1 MPEARLVV
9 GRTYESLELCGRL
22 IAYAQKDELATPL
35 FDALDK
41 RLAEPDARGA
51 REAQRCRAAALRLA
65 AGLAANPEASGEL
78 VKHAVE
84 VLSQSEA
91 AVDDE
96 DASSSDSDDDGD
108 EPMLAVVRDE
118 ADLPARRRPR
128 PGSATQWLPSHGDAS
143 SDAAAARRRK
153 RVRETEAVTLL
164 DGASAP
170 RLTGRGRRGDV
181 AASSTTRRADRARFA
196 VALLRRGLP
205 KGALA
210 GDAGDLL
217 GLLARCYR
225 GAKGDDSLQT
235 DVVIVAAA
243 LLKRHPESARRWA
256 PRLARVALQTLRRVA
271 AIGGAPT
278 GDAAEGAF
286 RMLAALL
293 GGKDA
298 VVLSDAKLKAVAAS
312 GRAALA
318 DGALLDQGTLQSHR
332 AAALQLILA
341 LVTKKVVV
349 SEVYDAMDAIAD
361 LAITSLDKSDRT
373 KCSKAF
379 VGFIVAYP
387 LGKKRK
393 THYLGKALSGLDY
406 AYEEGRTAALELVMS
421 VARSLPQPELDARSD
436 AFFSAL
442 AQRLA
447 NEDVGS
453 VRLARFTASLF
464 LLLVSAALPCYPQ
477 RAVAAMRVESQTPSP
492 RRAVDATVPKRRP
505 RAGHSRL

>member
-1 MPEARLVV
+1 M
-9 GRTYESLELCGRL
+9 
-22 IAYAQKDELATPL
+22 

-65 AGLAANPEASGEL
+65 AGLAANPEASEEL

-91 AVDDE
+91 AVDD
-96 DASSSDSDDDGD
+96 DADSSDSEDED

-118 ADLPARRRPR
+118 ADLPARRKPR

-205 KGALA
+205 RGALA

-225 GAKGDDSLQT
+225 GAKGDDALQT

-243 LLKRHPESARRWA
+243 LP
-256 PRLARVALQTLRRVA
+256 
-271 AIGGAPT
+271 
-278 GDAAEGAF
+278 
-286 RMLAALL
+286 
-293 GGKDA
+293 
-298 VVLSDAKLKAVAAS
+298 
-312 GRAALA
+312 
-318 DGALLDQGTLQSHR
+318 
-332 AAALQLILA
+332 
-341 LVTKKVVV
+341 
-349 SEVYDAMDAIAD
+349 
-361 LAITSLDKSDRT
+361 
-373 KCSKAF
+373 
-379 VGFIVAYP
+379 
-387 LGKKRK
+387 
-393 THYLGKALSGLDY
+393 
-406 AYEEGRTAALELVMS
+406 RTAAL
-421 VARSLPQPELDARSD
+421 ARNRHAHIRGGRRSLGDGAP
-436 AFFSAL
+436 
-442 AQRLA
+442 
-447 NEDVGS
+447 
-453 VRLARFTASLF
+453 
-464 LLLVSAALPCYPQ
+464 
-477 RAVAAMRVESQTPSP
+477 AV
-492 RRAVDATVPKRRP
+492 
-505 RAGHSRL
+505 

>member
-1 MPEARLVV
+1 M
-9 GRTYESLELCGRL
+9 
-22 IAYAQKDELATPL
+22 
-35 FDALDK
+35 
-41 RLAEPDARGA
+41 
-51 REAQRCRAAALRLA
+51 
-65 AGLAANPEASGEL
+65 
-78 VKHAVE
+78 
-84 VLSQSEA
+84 
-91 AVDDE
+91 
-96 DASSSDSDDDGD
+96 
-108 EPMLAVVRDE
+108 
-118 ADLPARRRPR
+118 
-128 PGSATQWLPSHGDAS
+128 
-143 SDAAAARRRK
+143 
-153 RVRETEAVTLL
+153 RETEAITLL

-205 KGALA
+205 RGALA

-341 LVTKKVVV
+341 LVNKKVVV

-379 VGFIVAYP
+379 VGFLVAYP

-393 THYLGKALSGLDY
+393 THYLGKALAGLDY
-406 AYEEGRTAALELVMS
+406 AYEEGRTAALDLVMRARAPCRS
-421 VARSLPQPELDARSD
+421 PSWMRGRTPSSARSRSASRTRTSVRSGSRVFRRPCTASRRWRRGDARGEPN
-436 AFFSAL
+436 AI
-442 AQRLA
+442 
-447 NEDVGS
+447 
-453 VRLARFTASLF
+453 
-464 LLLVSAALPCYPQ
+464 AAI
-477 RAVAAMRVESQTPSP
+477 
-492 RRAVDATVPKRRP
+492 RRRRP
-505 RAGHSRL
+505 F